1 MQRLRSEYTARR
13 PWLFGAFGLIMVGLL
28 ATAVQGAELE
38 LLLNQE
44 TFAAGETLSLT
55 ASADP
60 QGDLVEVY
68 VVLVLPS
75 GDLFFLT
82 PTGELTETPQSLTP
96 DGLAEAAT
104 AEVFRHTLT
113 GAEPLGSYAW
123 LGVLTAHGTTD
134 FVSEIAQ
141 ALFFVEE
148 GE

>member
-1 MQRLRSEYTARR
+1 MQWVRSGNSDRRRWRLR
-13 PWLFGAFGLIMVGLL
+13 AFGLIMVGAL
-28 ATAVQGAELE
+28 ATTVQSAELE

-44 TFAAGETLSLT
+44 TFTAGETLSLT
-55 ASADP
+55 GSADP
-60 QGDLVEVY
+60 QGVLVDVY

-75 GDLFFLT
+75 GHLFFLT

-96 DGLAEAAT
+96 EGLAEAAT
-104 AEVFRHTLT
+104 AEIFRHTLT

-123 LGVLTAHGTTD
+123 LGVLTAQGTTD